1 VPPGLGTILGLG
13 IGWVLVYA
21 SVANSGR
28 FATRPQAGLF
38 EDAYTG
44 DRSTANFGQGA
55 GTVKGDTGPGPK
67 GPLTVRPRKA
77 ASV

>member
-44 DRSTANFGQGA
+44 DRSTANFGQTPAPGPA
-55 GTVKGDTGPGPK
+55 GSSGPTGPP
-67 GPLTVRPRKA
+67 TVRPRKA
-77 ASV
+77 FA

>member
-44 DRSTANFGQGA
+44 DRSTANFGQTPAA
-55 GTVKGDTGPGPK
+55 GQPPAGPSGPT
-67 GPLTVRPRKA
+67 TVRPRSRA
-77 ASV
+77 ATV